1 MLETMLLPVP
11 PKPAVHRYRRIWLLL
26 MAVLMFAGFGGGN
39 SLAAPFPN
47 YVGNSPVVKMGCNHE
62 LVTLNSHYALLILAI
77 PM

>member
-1 MLETMLLPVP
+1 MLLPVP

-47 YVGNSPVVKMGCNHE
+47 YVGNSPVVKIGCNH
-62 LVTLNSHYALLILAI
+62 
-77 PM
+77 